1 MWCGCRSK
9 KGGELDS
16 MGHDRVVA
24 LAEVVAERDRLG
36 LNSLD
41 IDIEGSEG
49 KRGAT
54 KEGDT

>member
-1 MWCGCRSK
+1 MWCGYRSK

-16 MGHDRVVA
+16 MGHDGVVA

-41 IDIEGSEG
+41 IDIEG
-49 KRGAT
+49 T
-54 KEGDT
+54 